1 MIILSVYSAKESK
14 LLSLFS
20 GQLYIYCKT
29 DVMRHYLYCNKGYN
43 NLNMQ
48 DLKCYGFIIQRLF
61 LIMLEFSHLYVCNN
75 EDVPQVMKS
84 MFFPIK
90 K

>member
-1 MIILSVYSAKESK
+1 
-14 LLSLFS
+14 
-20 GQLYIYCKT
+20 
-29 DVMRHYLYCNKGYN
+29 
-43 NLNMQ
+43 MQ
-48 DLKCYGFIIQRLF
+48 DLKCYGFMSSYRNVCWTNVIIQRLF
-61 LIMLEFSHLYVCNN
+61 LIMLEFSHFYVCNN